1 MGEPVVATDVN
12 SDTLTYKVQD
22 QVGGP
27 YEVDNSGQIT
37 VGAEAN
43 LDYETRPK
51 EEVTLVVKDPG
62 GLQDTIEVEIR
73 VTDEPEPPVV
83 SGNDDLEWQEN
94 RTGNIARY
102 TANDVEG
109 DSFTWSVTGADSSF
123 FSIDTRGYL
132 TFVDPPDFEA
142 SRGNIYEPVVTAT
155 DTDGNA
161 GELNVKIT
169 VTNANEPPT
178 VTGDIAPAVDENSET
193 FSRFYSASDP

>member
-102 TANDVEG
+102 TAQPMWKG
-109 DSFTWSVTGADSSF
+109 THSPG
-123 FSIDTRGYL
+123 R
-132 TFVDPPDFEA
+132 
-142 SRGNIYEPVVTAT
+142 
-155 DTDGNA
+155 
-161 GELNVKIT
+161 
-169 VTNANEPPT
+169 
-178 VTGDIAPAVDENSET
+178 
-193 FSRFYSASDP
+193 